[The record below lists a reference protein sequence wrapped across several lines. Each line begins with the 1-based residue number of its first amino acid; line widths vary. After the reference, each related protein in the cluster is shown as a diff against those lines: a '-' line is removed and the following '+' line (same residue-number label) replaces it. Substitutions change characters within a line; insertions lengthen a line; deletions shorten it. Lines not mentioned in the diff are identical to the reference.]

1 MRSWESSCFA
11 LHLFNMSA
19 ASMIRR
25 FREGKPTSRLEREA
39 ARDLDRK
46 AGSKEMW
53 WVDRDNTGTDEFEE
67 PRLPPKAAVKPPRVS
82 HNEILERLRQPNDN
96 MSITAAKKFSSDRS
110 LNVDQMIEM
119 EIRGWSSVWNVVLN
133 YLN

>member
-1 MRSWESSCFA
+1 
-11 LHLFNMSA
+11 MSA

-39 ARDLDRK
+39 ARDLDK
-46 AGSKEMW
+46 NSGKKELW
-53 WVDRDNTGTDEFEE
+53 WVDRDSTGTEEFEE

-82 HNEILERLRQPNDN
+82 HNEILERLRQPTDY
-96 MSITAAKKFSSDRS
+96 MSITAAKKLSSDRS

-119 EIRGWSSVWNVVLN
+119 EIRGSWWFLQRDQS
-133 YLN
+133 YAIACDYPF